1 MRFTLSNT
9 WAALWAYLNKEF
21 GFTKVFI
28 MNQDVAWARKT
39 GDLMKKLVFDKMG
52 WEVVGRQQYPTGSS
66 EFFRRPHESQ
76 SQRGPGDFAHL

>member
-1 MRFTLSNT
+1 
-9 WAALWAYLNKEF
+9 
-21 GFTKVFI
+21 

-52 WEVVGRQQYPTGSS
+52 WEVVGRQQYPTGVIG
-66 EFFRRPHESQ
+66 FFRRPHESQ